1 MREGFV
7 QACAIIE
14 SSGYTLETIRD
25 YLDDLRDTGRFEQ
38 YGAGDYLMH
47 VWGFET
53 HEARP
58 IVADYLLYGLQ
69 PDIDGEYLYGAKLE
83 E

>member
-1 MREGFV
+1 MREGFI
-7 QACAIIE
+7 QARAIITD
-14 SSGYTLETIRD
+14 SGYTLEEIRD
-25 YLDDLRDTGRFEQ
+25 YLDDLRDTGRFEI
-38 YGAGDYLMH
+38 YGAGDYLIN

-53 HEARP
+53 HEAKP